1 LKRLPSATLEYLDSL
16 EPDNSL
22 PLTFGEDV
30 SQDFNNFIPNFVD
43 FGLDTG
49 ESINKLLSSDSAD
62 VSGLKDGSIN
72 EGDVDLSGIDL
83 VQVLGDNFG
92 PSVPKEFENVG
103 PGQMNRFD
111 PSGAGLFKPRPG
123 EGLGEFANLPEQ
135 NNPTLSPELQSEAF
149 GDLEYELEKERQ
161 RKIDA
166 KAFRAQEKAL
176 VDSQGGLN
184 SMSISESK
192 AVTQEQTDE
201 GFLAAMDDFFESAR
215 GAGPAAPEKR
225 TIEEYKKA
233 FSEATGIDTSGKVD
247 KKDALMAFGL
257 ALMQNKAGKDFNVGK
272 MLKSVGVAGDK
283 ALPALEKAKER
294 ARKGALAGGKYAL
307 QTESAD
313 KAVRAAAEEK
323 MLNRD
328 KYWVYKKGTSDK
340 PFEGFETGQFED
352 LNKYELDKLMKDPKF
367 QEQYEFISSND
378 RMTVL
383 SKREE
388 AKIAAGDKGD
398 MWSPGERTSMLGG
411 DPNQQGELFQIFG
424 AYKDSNY
431 DGETPTTFNVIENA
445 NLRVEQLLD
454 AQENIIKQSK
464 QLGEISSLIGEGVTF
479 GAQIQADVVQFGR
492 ALGIDIGGRPSSVKL
507 AQQKLQKI
515 ALQKATEIL
524 RESGKTLS
532 DGDRKR
538 VDEYVGKI
546 SKWTAGGTD
555 AALLAVNLKN
565 IYEIV
570 VEQPQK
576 DINKA
581 LDWLEKNAGVKLGAQ
596 ESSNSAYLPKSA
608 AELVAFNKAT
618 GQNLTMKDFQ

>member
-1 LKRLPSATLEYLDSL
+1 MADTSFFDTIFGAGKNPAIQSLKRLPSATLEYLDSL

-215 GAGPAAPEKR
+215 GAGPVPPCR
-225 TIEEYKKA
+225 C
-233 FSEATGIDTSGKVD
+233 
-247 KKDALMAFGL
+247 M
-257 ALMQNKAGKDFNVGK
+257 
-272 MLKSVGVAGDK
+272 
-283 ALPALEKAKER
+283 P
-294 ARKGALAGGKYAL
+294 
-307 QTESAD
+307 
-313 KAVRAAAEEK
+313 
-323 MLNRD
+323 
-328 KYWVYKKGTSDK
+328 
-340 PFEGFETGQFED
+340 
-352 LNKYELDKLMKDPKF
+352 
-367 QEQYEFISSND
+367 
-378 RMTVL
+378 
-383 SKREE
+383 
-388 AKIAAGDKGD
+388 
-398 MWSPGERTSMLGG
+398 
-411 DPNQQGELFQIFG
+411 
-424 AYKDSNY
+424 
-431 DGETPTTFNVIENA
+431 
-445 NLRVEQLLD
+445 
-454 AQENIIKQSK
+454 
-464 QLGEISSLIGEGVTF
+464 SL
-479 GAQIQADVVQFGR
+479 
-492 ALGIDIGGRPSSVKL
+492 
-507 AQQKLQKI
+507 
-515 ALQKATEIL
+515 
-524 RESGKTLS
+524 
-532 DGDRKR
+532 
-538 VDEYVGKI
+538 
-546 SKWTAGGTD
+546 
-555 AALLAVNLKN
+555 
-565 IYEIV
+565 
-570 VEQPQK
+570 
-576 DINKA
+576 
-581 LDWLEKNAGVKLGAQ
+581 
-596 ESSNSAYLPKSA
+596 
-608 AELVAFNKAT
+608 
-618 GQNLTMKDFQ
+618 

>member
-1 LKRLPSATLEYLDSL
+1 
-16 EPDNSL
+16 
-22 PLTFGEDV
+22 
-30 SQDFNNFIPNFVD
+30 
-43 FGLDTG
+43 
-49 ESINKLLSSDSAD
+49 
-62 VSGLKDGSIN
+62 
-72 EGDVDLSGIDL
+72 
-83 VQVLGDNFG
+83 
-92 PSVPKEFENVG
+92 
-103 PGQMNRFD
+103 
-111 PSGAGLFKPRPG
+111 
-123 EGLGEFANLPEQ
+123 
-135 NNPTLSPELQSEAF
+135 
-149 GDLEYELEKERQ
+149 
-161 RKIDA
+161 
-166 KAFRAQEKAL
+166 
-176 VDSQGGLN
+176 
-184 SMSISESK
+184 
-192 AVTQEQTDE
+192 
-201 GFLAAMDDFFESAR
+201 
-215 GAGPAAPEKR
+215 
-225 TIEEYKKA
+225 
-233 FSEATGIDTSGKVD
+233 
-247 KKDALMAFGL
+247 
-257 ALMQNKAGKDFNVGK
+257 
-272 MLKSVGVAGDK
+272 
-283 ALPALEKAKER
+283 
-294 ARKGALAGGKYAL
+294 
-307 QTESAD
+307 
-313 KAVRAAAEEK
+313 
-323 MLNRD
+323 
-328 KYWVYKKGTSDK
+328 
-340 PFEGFETGQFED
+340 
-352 LNKYELDKLMKDPKF
+352 MKDPKF

-555 AALLAVNLKN
+555 AALLAVNLQN

-570 VEQPQK
+570 VDQPQK